1 MTPGELADKLEQV
14 PPGFGWQAMIRLLR
28 WQQNKGKRLL
38 NVGYYG
44 ESAFRDYHR
53 RIPNTPAAREAQARL
68 ARLSAGVLEKLP

>member
-1 MTPGELADKLEQV
+1 MTPGELADKLEKV

-28 WQQNKGKRLL
+28 WQQGKGKRLL

-68 ARLSAGVLEKLP
+68 SGIASTIGTP